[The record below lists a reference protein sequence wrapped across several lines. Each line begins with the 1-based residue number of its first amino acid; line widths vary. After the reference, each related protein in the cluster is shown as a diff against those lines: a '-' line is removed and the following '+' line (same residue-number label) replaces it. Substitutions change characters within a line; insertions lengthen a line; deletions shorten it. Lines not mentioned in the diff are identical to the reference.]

1 MSDGQM
7 LRIPFSAIPEPK
19 VEGTGTVT
27 PPASPCVASY
37 DLHYAEYLSRGL
49 SEDEAA
55 RLARAVVARDT
66 TSPKE

>member
-1 MSDGQM
+1 MSG
-7 LRIPFSAIPEPK
+7 PAIRFTMPEPK

-27 PPASPCVASY
+27 PPTEKKVASF
-37 DLHYAEYLSRGL
+37 DLHYAEFLSRGL

-55 RLARAVVARDT
+55 RLARAVVARDD

>member
-1 MSDGQM
+1 MSGPVIRFTM
-7 LRIPFSAIPEPK
+7 PEPK

-27 PPASPCVASY
+27 PPATPQRASF
-37 DLHYAEYLSRGL
+37 DFHYAEFLSRGL

-55 RLARAVVARDT
+55 RLARAVVARDD

>member
-1 MSDGQM
+1 MSG
-7 LRIPFSAIPEPK
+7 PAIRFTLPEPK

-27 PPASPCVASY
+27 PPAVPVVASF
-37 DLHYAEYLSRGL
+37 DRHYAEFLSRGL

-55 RLARAVVARDT
+55 RLARAVVARDD